1 MSPVSTY
8 PLRVLTR
15 KERPIT
21 TAKRRLASA
30 VRPARTV
37 FRKEVGAAVNDAVAP
52 AQAGLEAE
60 LRDVRRVLEDDMD
73 AANEATAVF
82 GRLLSQLGDRLDG
95 IEELLRS
102 IASRLDA
109 LEQPASPASRRTRP
123 ASGSGSPSG
132 SRSGGK
138 AVAGG
143 GPATPAG

>member
-1 MSPVSTY
+1 MSNV
-8 PLRVLTR
+8 PLCLTR
-15 KERPIT
+15 RDRPIT

-30 VRPARTV
+30 VRPARSV

-60 LRDVRRVLEDDMD
+60 LRDIRRVLEDDMD

-95 IEELLRS
+95 IEEQLRS
-102 IASRLDA
+102 ISTRLDA
-109 LEQPASPASRRTRP
+109 LEKPASPAPRRTRS
-123 ASGSGSPSG
+123 ASSSG

>member
-1 MSPVSTY
+1 MAYVSPVY
-8 PLRVLTR
+8 FFVLTR
-15 KERPIT
+15 RDRPIT

-30 VRPARTV
+30 VRPARSV

-60 LRDVRRVLEDDMD
+60 LRDIRRVLEDDMD

-95 IEELLRS
+95 IEEQLRS
-102 IASRLDA
+102 IATRLDA
-109 LEQPASPASRRTRP
+109 LERPAGPTSRRTRP
-123 ASGSGSPSG
+123 ASSTGT
-132 SRSGGK
+132 RSGGK

>member
-1 MSPVSTY
+1 M
-8 PLRVLTR
+8 
-15 KERPIT
+15 T

-30 VRPARTV
+30 VRPARSV

-52 AQAGLEAE
+52 AQAGLDAE
-60 LRDVRRVLEDDMD
+60 LRDIRRVLEDDMD

-95 IEELLRS
+95 IEEQLRS
-102 IASRLDA
+102 IATRLDA
-109 LEQPASPASRRTRP
+109 LEKPAGPAPRRRRP
-123 ASGSGSPSG
+123 VSGSG

>member
-1 MSPVSTY
+1 MSYVPVCI
-8 PLRVLTR
+8 LTR
-15 KERPIT
+15 RKRPIT

-30 VRPARTV
+30 VRPARSV

-60 LRDVRRVLEDDMD
+60 LRDIRRVLEDDMD

-95 IEELLRS
+95 IEEQLRS
-102 IASRLDA
+102 IATRLDA
-109 LEQPASPASRRTRP
+109 LEKPSGPAPRRTRS
-123 ASGSGSPSG
+123 ASSSG